1 LKISLCLILQHTALL
16 NLKKAGLDPSKY
28 GLHSPRSGA
37 TTEAFKLGVD
47 HHVID
52 LKGRWK
58 CKLSK
63 YQYVKYSDKELVRK
77 SKLVKKY

>member
-1 LKISLCLILQHTALL
+1 MLTW
-16 NLKKAGLDPSKY
+16 AGLDSSKY

-47 HHVID
+47 PHIID

-58 CKLSK
+58 SRESK
-63 YQYVKYSDKELVRK
+63 FHYVKLSDKEFFRK
-77 SKLVKKY
+77 SRKVKKY

>member
-1 LKISLCLILQHTALL
+1 MLVW
-16 NLKKAGLDPSKY
+16 AGLDPSKY

-47 HHVID
+47 HHIID

-58 CKLSK
+58 SKLSK
-63 YQYVKYSDKELVRK
+63 FNYVRFSDKEFHEK
-77 SKLVKKY
+77 SSLVKKY